1 MQTEVEKYFQ
11 MEEMVQ
17 LLIRIIGKSN
27 EKITMLEEKLKQLEE
42 TITMLNMEIEGI
54 KYVMKKMG

>member
-1 MQTEVEKYFQ
+1 MQPNYEHMLR

-27 EKITMLEEKLKQLEE
+27 EKITRLEEKIVNLERLIKASDYRNVE
-42 TITMLNMEIEGI
+42 EIE
-54 KYVMKKMG
+54 